1 MTETKINNQNNLKT
15 IKELFTGNR
24 FYRVPDY
31 QRGYSWN
38 KEFVELWKDIIRLF
52 HINNKTRKHYAGM
65 LAFDEISSEKDLS
78 NECLEDTTSFYI
90 VDGQQRITSIIIILK
105 TILEYAKEEK
115 IGNFDYAG
123 VENVLENS
131 SKIYRF
137 GYSIKRHDKAEEYF
151 CRRIYEYR
159 ADIEHCSQYL
169 ANINFAAEYIKKDL
183 EQFNDEHIA
192 EIADIILNRLI
203 FNVYYITEDFD
214 VRVTFETMNNRGK
227 PLTNLELLKNR
238 LMYLSS
244 FFNKKDKN
252 NYEGRLQNK
261 IDTAWKNIYDYLNY
275 ENSNLSDDLYLKAH
289 WIIYKRLNKKSGN
302 AFIEDILNNEF
313 SVDNGEFYRICFK
326 DSDYDKAFNLL
337 YNYVESLELYS
348 KYWAVVN
355 IPNNT
360 NLKISEDEKNWLKR
374 LSRLPDLFYAK
385 VATMVVLAEPNICA
399 EDKTEFYKVLEKF
412 IFIFKLLAQDKNDMS
427 FLIAATRN
435 LLWCDKSEKNKKF
448 KDLLNSLKK
457 HDILSLNKEGV
468 LKAIDGFHEYIK
480 NKNYYNWN
488 GLKYF
493 LFEYNDFLK
502 IENAAVVE
510 WYKNKE
516 ISIEHILPQDP
527 KREYWQCML
536 KEYRLTD
543 EENEEQRNKII
554 NSLGNLLL
562 LSTGSENSSL
572 RNYSFPVKKDISI
585 ESCKFAY
592 CYGSRSAIKI
602 SKEKVWTIKQIYERS
617 RELFGFMYENWLKS
631 YIDKSEWE
639 NKTEN
644 LNLYNFEYNEP
655 DEETYQNLEKQLE
668 NIDVSKER
676 NEAKQKLIR
685 LPDDNPYAK
694 KLESFFDKEVFH
706 LQKNTSNISY
716 INSKF
721 TYVLEK
727 DNSNNLIFFKCGT
740 KINGSEYRIKY
751 DFVENKLWVNI
762 WNENGEYYLK
772 NSDTLPEII
781 KRFVKSFCRYIRK
794 TTDNEPPNF
803 YS

>member
-15 IKELFTGNR
+15 IKELFSGNR

-115 IGNFDYAG
+115 IGNFDYAE
-123 VENVLENS
+123 VENILENP
-131 SKIYRF
+131 SKIHRF

-169 ANINFAAEYIKKDL
+169 ANINFAAEYIKRDL

-289 WIIYKRLNKKSGN
+289 WIVYKRLNKKSGN

-360 NLKISEDEKNWLKR
+360 SLKISEDEK
-374 LSRLPDLFYAK
+374 
-385 VATMVVLAEPNICA
+385 I
-399 EDKTEFYKVLEKF
+399 
-412 IFIFKLLAQDKNDMS
+412 
-427 FLIAATRN
+427 
-435 LLWCDKSEKNKKF
+435 
-448 KDLLNSLKK
+448 
-457 HDILSLNKEGV
+457 G
-468 LKAIDGFHEYIK
+468 
-480 NKNYYNWN
+480 
-488 GLKYF
+488 
-493 LFEYNDFLK
+493 
-502 IENAAVVE
+502 
-510 WYKNKE
+510 
-516 ISIEHILPQDP
+516 
-527 KREYWQCML
+527 
-536 KEYRLTD
+536 
-543 EENEEQRNKII
+543 
-554 NSLGNLLL
+554 
-562 LSTGSENSSL
+562 
-572 RNYSFPVKKDISI
+572 
-585 ESCKFAY
+585 
-592 CYGSRSAIKI
+592 
-602 SKEKVWTIKQIYERS
+602 
-617 RELFGFMYENWLKS
+617 
-631 YIDKSEWE
+631 
-639 NKTEN
+639 
-644 LNLYNFEYNEP
+644 
-655 DEETYQNLEKQLE
+655 
-668 NIDVSKER
+668 
-676 NEAKQKLIR
+676 
-685 LPDDNPYAK
+685 
-694 KLESFFDKEVFH
+694 
-706 LQKNTSNISY
+706 
-716 INSKF
+716 
-721 TYVLEK
+721 
-727 DNSNNLIFFKCGT
+727 
-740 KINGSEYRIKY
+740 
-751 DFVENKLWVNI
+751 
-762 WNENGEYYLK
+762 
-772 NSDTLPEII
+772 
-781 KRFVKSFCRYIRK
+781 
-794 TTDNEPPNF
+794 
-803 YS
+803 

>member
-1 MTETKINNQNNLKT
+1 
-15 IKELFTGNR
+15 
-24 FYRVPDY
+24 
-31 QRGYSWN
+31 
-38 KEFVELWKDIIRLF
+38 
-52 HINNKTRKHYAGM
+52 
-65 LAFDEISSEKDLS
+65 
-78 NECLEDTTSFYI
+78 
-90 VDGQQRITSIIIILK
+90 
-105 TILEYAKEEK
+105 
-115 IGNFDYAG
+115 
-123 VENVLENS
+123 
-131 SKIYRF
+131 
-137 GYSIKRHDKAEEYF
+137 
-151 CRRIYEYR
+151 
-159 ADIEHCSQYL
+159 
-169 ANINFAAEYIKKDL
+169 
-183 EQFNDEHIA
+183 
-192 EIADIILNRLI
+192 
-203 FNVYYITEDFD
+203 
-214 VRVTFETMNNRGK
+214 
-227 PLTNLELLKNR
+227 
-238 LMYLSS
+238 
-244 FFNKKDKN
+244 
-252 NYEGRLQNK
+252 
-261 IDTAWKNIYDYLNY
+261 
-275 ENSNLSDDLYLKAH
+275 
-289 WIIYKRLNKKSGN
+289 
-302 AFIEDILNNEF
+302 
-313 SVDNGEFYRICFK
+313 
-326 DSDYDKAFNLL
+326 
-337 YNYVESLELYS
+337 
-348 KYWAVVN
+348 
-355 IPNNT
+355 
-360 NLKISEDEKNWLKR
+360 
-374 LSRLPDLFYAK
+374 
-385 VATMVVLAEPNICA
+385 MVVLAEPNICA
-399 EDKTEFYKVLEKF
+399 EDKTEFYNVLEKF

-435 LLWCDKSEKNKKF
+435 LLWCDKSKKNKKF

-457 HDILSLNKEGV
+457 HDILPLNKEGV
-468 LKAIDGFHEYIK
+468 LKAIDGFHEYIT

-493 LFEYNDFLK
+493 LFEYNDFLQ

-536 KEYRLTD
+536 KEYRLTG

-602 SKEKVWTIKQIYERS
+602 SKEKVRTIKQIYERS

-676 NEAKQKLIR
+676 NEAKQKLTR

-751 DFVENKLWVNI
+751 DFAENKLLVNI